1 MNRRELIQFEAM
13 RKSGALTFFDCG
25 GCEVCGREIPNVK
38 RFCSL
43 VCKDVDIKRKEEGHG

>member
-13 RKSGALTFFDCG
+13 RKSGTLTFFDCG